1 MQEVLVMARRHKDLN
16 RAAKVARKLGWT
28 IENHRGHEYW
38 SPPGSKLRIPVAS
51 SPSDQNAHKQALRQ
65 LRKAGLPV

>member
-1 MQEVLVMARRHKDLN
+1 MRRHKDLN
-16 RAAKVARKLGWT
+16 HAAKVARGLGWT
-28 IENHRGHEYW
+28 IVNRHGHEFW

-51 SPSDQNAHKQALRQ
+51 SPSDGNAHKQAIRQ